1 MFCTVMLDGVPLG
14 QVELTGAPR
23 AVGFL
28 SPFNGYASTG
38 FARHA
43 SRFGLALHLL
53 GSSKIAPAAVARAL
67 GNATTRFAELQPR
80 LSIVDIRGGTVAIVH
95 IVVAQFPRD
104 HVPVVVAELRE
115 QASQV
120 AAPLRLLERQDAGS
134 ARPAA

>member
-1 MFCTVMLDGVPLG
+1 MFCTLMLDGVPLG

-28 SPFNGYASTG
+28 SPFSGYSSTG

-43 SRFGLALHLL
+43 SRLGLALRVV
-53 GSSKIAPAAVARAL
+53 GSSKIGPAVLARSLA
-67 GNATTRFAELQPR
+67 GAIADFVELQPR
-80 LSIVDIRGGTVAIVH
+80 LSIVDIRGGTIAIVH

-104 HVPVVVAELRE
+104 NVPLVVAELRE

-120 AAPLRLLERQDAGS
+120 TAPLRLRQRQDSGT